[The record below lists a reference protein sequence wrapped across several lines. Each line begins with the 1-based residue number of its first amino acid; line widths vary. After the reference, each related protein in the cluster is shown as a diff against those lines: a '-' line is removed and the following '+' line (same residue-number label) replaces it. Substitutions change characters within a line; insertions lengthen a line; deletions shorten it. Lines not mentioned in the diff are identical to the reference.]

1 MGKKYGSVGE
11 QAEEILIMA
20 QNLDETIAILSRTPV
35 ALEALLRELPET
47 WTHRNEGE
55 KSWSAVEIVA
65 HLIQAEK
72 TNWITRAKWLLEF
85 GESRAFEPFVREPED
100 GRMAGKSLAQLLGE
114 FAWLRSENLETL
126 RQMSLKPT
134 ELEKRGK
141 HPTLGAVTLGEL
153 LATWAMHD
161 LTHLH
166 QLTRVMAWQYRETVG
181 PFRKYLGVM
190 QCDGHSAP

>member
-85 GESRAFEPFVREPED
+85 SESRGFEPFVREPED

-134 ELEKRGK
+134 EFEKRGK